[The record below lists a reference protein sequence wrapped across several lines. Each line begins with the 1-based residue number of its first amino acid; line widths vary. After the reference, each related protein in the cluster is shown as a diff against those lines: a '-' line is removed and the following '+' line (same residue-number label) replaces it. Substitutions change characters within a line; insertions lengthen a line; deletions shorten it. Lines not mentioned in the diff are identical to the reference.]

1 MSIDAEFA
9 IKKDVRNNP
18 IVRGVDPAERREYQR
33 TVRLA
38 GLIVAMLLF
47 WAWQHFEILRNGY
60 DVEKLRKDEAVEA
73 TKNRQLR
80 LEYQMWKSPEWIA
93 RRAGEHLNL
102 SPAPA
107 ADTIVI
113 ERGKAVTP
121 GKAIIASAR

>member
-18 IVRGVDPAERREYQR
+18 IVRGVDPEERREYQR

-38 GLIVAMLLF
+38 CLIVAMLLF

-60 DVEKLRKDEAVEA
+60 DVERLRNEEAVEA

-93 RRAGEHLNL
+93 RRAADRLNL
-102 SPAPA
+102 LPAPP

-113 ERGKAVTP
+113 ERAKAVTP

>member
-1 MSIDAEFA
+1 MSIDAEYA
-9 IKKDVRNNP
+9 
-18 IVRGVDPAERREYQR
+18 
-33 TVRLA
+33 
-38 GLIVAMLLF
+38 IVAMLLF

-60 DVEKLRKDEAVEA
+60 DVERLRKEAAVEA

-93 RRAGEHLNL
+93 RRAGDHLNL

-113 ERGKAVTP
+113 ERQKAVTP
-121 GKAIIASAR
+121 GKAIIASVR

>member
-18 IVRGVDPAERREYQR
+18 IVRGIDPAERREYQR

-38 GLIVAMLLF
+38 CLIVAMLLF

-60 DVEKLRKDEAVEA
+60 DVERVRNQEAVEA
-73 TKNRQLR
+73 AKNRQLR

-93 RRAGEHLNL
+93 KRAGEQLNL
-102 SPAPA
+102 TPAPA

-113 ERGKAVTP
+113 EREKAVTP